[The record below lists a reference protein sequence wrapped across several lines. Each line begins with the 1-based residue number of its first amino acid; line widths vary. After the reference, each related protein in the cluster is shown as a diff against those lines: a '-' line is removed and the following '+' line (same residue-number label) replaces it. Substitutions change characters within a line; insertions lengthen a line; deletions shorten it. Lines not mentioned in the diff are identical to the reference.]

1 MAERV
6 VLKDIPLDEVIQ
18 LYYSTF
24 NEAQKD
30 LSMEDAVFMA
40 ETTKGYPFMVQLVGY
55 YIWRRTGTKVEKSD
69 ILAGIEQAKER
80 LSVLVFEASLSD
92 ISEKDI
98 AFLRTMASF
107 ETPVAT
113 ADIQKKMGV
122 SQGYIQQYRLRLLET
137 ELIYSPSYGKLDFS
151 IPYLKEFLK

>member
-1 MAERV
+1 V
-6 VLKDIPLDEVIQ
+6 VLKDVPIDEVTQ

-24 NEAQKD
+24 NDANKV

-55 YIWRRTGTKVEKSD
+55 YVWRKTDSKVGKED

-80 LSVLVFEASLSD
+80 LNILVFDASLGD
-92 ISEKDI
+92 ISEKDLL
-98 AFLRTMASF
+98 FLQTMASF
-107 ETPVAT
+107 ETPVLT
-113 ADIQKKMGV
+113 VDIQKKMNV

-137 ELIYSPSYGKLDFS
+137 ELIYSPSFGKLDFS
-151 IPYLKEFLK
+151 IPYLKEYLKTK